1 MATTSNVLSSKSIRH
16 ASPRT
21 KLTGMP
27 AHFSFPFSNILS
39 ERSSATISRQLPKP
53 AYISLA
59 NAPSRVATSSAF
71 PIWSGESSCRSLSMR
86 DPSCY
91 SVNYNGKCL
100 IRQCLPPQESRRFSL
115 YRRAAEFA
123 SMNLPNCVFLQLL
136 RTARRSAADMCIFS
150 RIFIDFP
157 FFLFFSKKG
166 LHFSDGCAILFSEEN
181 NSPPRISSL
190 LLFS

>member
-1 MATTSNVLSSKSIRH
+1 MATTSNVLSSKSIWH

-27 AHFSFPFSNILS
+27 AHFSRPFSNILS
-39 ERSSATISRQLPKP
+39 ERSSATISPHAPKP

-91 SVNYNGKCL
+91 SVYYNGKCL
-100 IRQCLPPQESRRFSL
+100 IRQCLPPAREPAFFIIPARRRICKYELAELRFSAAVA
-115 YRRAAEFA
+115 YRQPFGSGYVHLFPHFYRF
-123 SMNLPNCVFLQLL
+123 SVF
-136 RTARRSAADMCIFS
+136 
-150 RIFIDFP
+150 P
-157 FFLFFSKKG
+157 VFSKKG
-166 LHFSDGCAILFSEEN
+166 LHFSDGCAILF
-181 NSPPRISSL
+181 
-190 LLFS
+190 F